1 MAPDA
6 SDDPI
11 VRELSA
17 AVTGRYTLE
26 RELGRGGMGAVFLA
40 RDLRL
45 DRLVA
50 IKVLPPELAVRPEL
64 RERFLREIRT
74 AASFSHPNIVSV
86 HGVEEANNLLFF
98 AMAYVEGETLTERIR
113 RQGPLP
119 VPELVRLL
127 QEVAWALS
135 YAHGREVVHRDVKPD
150 NILLERATGRA
161 LVMDFGIARSVAASG
176 LTQMGETVGTPHF
189 MSPEQAAGD
198 RVDGRSDLYAL
209 GVVGYFAATARLPFE
224 GDSAQ
229 AVMVAQI
236 SQAPAPVASRRP
248 DLPAPLVAVLERCLA
263 KDPADRFARGEELVE
278 ALEQVQARRV
288 EVPPPIRVW
297 TVRADQF
304 FRNGLILG
312 LLMPQALVR
321 FSSERTHLAFTGLI
335 FSVVVPALWLQI
347 PMGMRELAQ
356 QGFGFGELRSG
367 IAAIDAEREAVVA
380 AQQADPRFRRRRR
393 RKLLTLVGGLVLS
406 VAVIAM
412 GIWSGTQRGPDQYQV
427 SPPVLVMIGVA
438 LCVGMVC
445 LVFLVALLASGGRMD
460 RRLHRMWTGA
470 LGQFLFRVGSW
481 RVAGTGGA
489 GVRPT
494 TRHGALTLL
503 ATLDRDQ
510 RRRLPGAATTLER
523 LEAEVERLDRRE
535 RELAGALTEAKVG
548 GPTLPGSAGQRQQQL
563 LDDLERARLEVL
575 DRRTAVL
582 AGLENIR
589 LALVRL
595 KSKLGMPADVE
606 REVAEAERLLSA

>member
-1 MAPDA
+1 MPTEATN
-6 SDDPI
+6 DPI

-17 AVTGRYTLE
+17 AVRGRYTLE

-40 RDLRL
+40 RDLHL

-86 HGVEEANNLLFF
+86 YGAEEANNLLFF
-98 AMAYVEGETLTERIR
+98 AMAYVEGETLAERVR

-127 QEVAWALS
+127 QEVAWALA

-176 LTQMGETVGTPHF
+176 VTQMGETVGTPHF

-198 RVDGRSDLYAL
+198 RVDGRSDLYSL
-209 GVVGYFAATARLPFE
+209 GVVGYFAATARLPFQGE
-224 GDSAQ
+224 SAQ
-229 AVMVAQI
+229 AIMVAQI
-236 SQAPAPVASRRP
+236 SQTPAPVLSRRP

-263 KDPADRFARGEELVE
+263 KDPAARFARGEELVE
-278 ALEQVQARRV
+278 ALEQVQGRRV

-312 LLMPQALVR
+312 LMMPQALVR
-321 FSSERTHLAFTGLI
+321 FSSERTHLAFTGII

-356 QGFGFGELRSG
+356 QGFSFGDLRHG
-367 IAAIDAEREAVVA
+367 VGAIDAEREAVLA
-380 AQQADPRFRRRRR
+380 AQLADPRFRRRRR
-393 RKLLTLVGGLVLS
+393 RKLLTLLGGMVL
-406 VAVIAM
+406 AVSIIAM
-412 GIWSGTQRGPDQYQV
+412 GIWSGEKRASGSYQV
-427 SPPVLVMIGVA
+427 SSGMLLLMGIAGS
-438 LCVGMVC
+438 VGMVC
-445 LVFLVALLASGGRMD
+445 LVFTAATLASGGRMD
-460 RRLHRMWTGA
+460 RRMHRIWTGPA
-470 LGQFLFRVGSW
+470 GQFLYRLGSW
-481 RVAGTGGA
+481 RLGERGGA
-489 GVRPT
+489 GGPI

-503 ATLDRDQ
+503 AGLERGE
-510 RRRLPGAATTLER
+510 RRSLGGCAAALER
-523 LEAEVERLDRRE
+523 LEAELERLDRRE
-535 RELAGALTEAKVG
+535 RELVGALTEAKAG
-548 GPTLPGSAGQRQQQL
+548 SPTHSAPVGQRQQQL
-563 LDDLERARLEVL
+563 LGDLEQARREVL

-582 AGLENIR
+582 GGLENIR

-595 KSKLGMPADVE
+595 KSRLGVPEDVE
-606 REVAEAERLLSA
+606 REVAEATRLLSP